1 MSPALRIFDS
11 PREARAILERRSPD
25 EIVLPSEVQN
35 RLETL
40 FGPGTDAAGAVRR
53 IVRDVR
59 TRGDAALFE
68 WCRTLDGPDA
78 VPVELGRRDFDAAVW
93 RIPPALRDAMEY
105 AAGRIRAYHRAR
117 PMSSLLAG
125 DASGILGRLE
135 TPLSRVG
142 IYVPGGGAPL
152 FSTLLM
158 SAIPAE
164 CAGVGEVIVCTPPSR
179 GGSVPDAVLA
189 AASLSGVS
197 RLFSCGGAQAVAA
210 MAFGTR
216 TIPSVDKIVG
226 PGNIFVTLAKREV
239 FGAVGIDGLHG
250 PSELMVIADSSAD
263 PRLLAADL
271 LAQAEHD
278 EMASAVL
285 LTNDSELA
293 SRAAIEVEAGLESLP
308 RRKTAEESLRSRG
321 GAVIL
326 GSIEEALAVASAFA
340 PEHLQLSVSDPW
352 PLIGMTGPAGAV
364 FVGEKSCEVLGD
376 YVAGPSHTLPTGG
389 TARFSSGLG
398 VGDFLRSTSLVAVSP
413 LDGPAEAA
421 AVMARAE
428 GLEAHARSAEARRGP

>member
-1 MSPALRIFDS
+1 MLRIFDS
-11 PREARAILERRSPD
+11 PREARAVLERRSPD
-25 EIVLPSEVQN
+25 EAALPPEVLS
-35 RLETL
+35 RLEAL
-40 FGPGTDAAGAVRR
+40 FGPGTDAAEAVRR

-59 TRGDAALFE
+59 SRGDDALRE
-68 WCRTLDGPDA
+68 WCLTLDGPSA
-78 VPVELGRRDFDAAVW
+78 VPIELGRKQFDEALS
-93 RIPPALRDAMEY
+93 RIPPVLRDAMEY
-105 AAGRIRAYHRAR
+105 AAGRIRAFHRAHAGR
-117 PMSSLLAG
+117 SLLEG
-125 DASGILGRLE
+125 DASGVLGRLV

-142 IYVPGGGAPL
+142 IYVPGGAAPL

-210 MAFGTR
+210 MAFGTG

-239 FGAVGIDGLHG
+239 FGSVGIDGLHG
-250 PSELMVIADSSAD
+250 PSELMVIADDSAD
-263 PRLLAADL
+263 PKLLAADL

-278 EMASAVL
+278 EMAAAVL
-285 LTNDSELA
+285 LTNDRELA
-293 SRAAIEVEAGLESLP
+293 SRTAIEVEAGLEHLP
-308 RRKTAEESLRSRG
+308 RRRTAEESLRSRG
-321 GAVIL
+321 GAIL
-326 GSIEEALAVASAFA
+326 VGGIGEALAVAAAFA
-340 PEHLQLSVSDPW
+340 PEHLQLSVADPW

-364 FVGEKSCEVLGD
+364 FVGEQSCEVLGD
-376 YVAGPSHTLPTGG
+376 YVAGPSHSLPTGG

-398 VGDFLRSTSLVAVSP
+398 VEDFLRSTSLVAISP
-413 LDGPAEAA
+413 AGGPADAA

-428 GLEAHARSAEARRGP
+428 GLEAHARSADARRGLR